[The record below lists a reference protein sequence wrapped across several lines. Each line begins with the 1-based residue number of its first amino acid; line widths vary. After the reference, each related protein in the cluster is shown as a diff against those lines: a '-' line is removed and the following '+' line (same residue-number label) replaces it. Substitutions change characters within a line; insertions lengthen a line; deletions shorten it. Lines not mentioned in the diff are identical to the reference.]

1 MYNAP
6 ANNIYNISTLNGEIK
21 RLLEGNFGRVWVN
34 AEISNFVAASSGHWY
49 FTLKDARSQIK
60 CAMFKGRNRSV
71 KFRPRNGQQIMVK
84 ANISVYEPR
93 GDYQLLIDVMDMAGD
108 GLLQQQF
115 EQLKCDLAAKGLFS
129 TEHKQALPPI
139 INKIGI
145 ITSPTGAAVHD
156 ILTVLKRRN
165 PLIEVVI
172 YPSQVQGKTAA
183 QELSRAIQ
191 TANNRNEVDVLLLT
205 RGGGSLEDLWCFND
219 ESLAHSIFNSALPII
234 SAVGHEVDITISDF
248 VSDYRA
254 PTPSAAAEIA
264 SVSNEQQ
271 QQKSQFLSQQL
282 QHVIANQLHQ
292 YRQRLVTLA
301 TRLKDQ
307 DPKYKLAQQTQLI
320 DELDHQLN
328 ILMTAKLNSAQLR
341 LNNLQQRLLRY
352 SPQRQISQQIAHHDQ
367 LSIRLKQAMTQLL
380 AAKQAKYSG
389 LIRELNTVSPLATL
403 ERGFSISFDDNN
415 TVIKTVK
422 RLALG
427 DTLITKLNDGEVTS
441 TVTSLS

>member
-1 MYNAP
+1 
-6 ANNIYNISTLNGEIK
+6 
-21 RLLEGNFGRVWVN
+21 
-34 AEISNFVAASSGHWY
+34 
-49 FTLKDARSQIK
+49 
-60 CAMFKGRNRSV
+60 
-71 KFRPRNGQQIMVK
+71 
-84 ANISVYEPR
+84 
-93 GDYQLLIDVMDMAGD
+93 MDMAGD

-129 TEHKQALPPI
+129 TEHKKPLPPI

-156 ILTVLKRRN
+156 VLTVLKRRN

-172 YPSQVQGKTAA
+172 YPSQVQGKYAA
-183 QELSRAIQ
+183 QELSQAIK
-191 TANNRNEVDVLLLT
+191 TANERNEVDVLLLT

-219 ESLAHSIFNSALPII
+219 ELLAHSIFNSALAII
-234 SAVGHEVDITISDF
+234 SAVGHEVDVTISDF

-282 QHVIANQLHQ
+282 QHVMTNQLHR
-292 YRQRLVTLA
+292 YRQRLITLA

-307 DPKYKLAQQTQLI
+307 DPKYKLTQQTQLI

-328 ILMTAKLNSAQLR
+328 VLMTAKLNSAQHR
-341 LNNLQQRLLRY
+341 LTNLHQRLLRY
-352 SPQRQISQQIAHHDQ
+352 SPQLKISHHIAHQEQ

-380 AAKQAKYSG
+380 ANKQVKYSG

-415 TVIKTVK
+415 TVIKTVDQ
-422 RLALG
+422 LTLG

-441 TVTSLS
+441 TVTSLN

>member
-6 ANNIYNISTLNGEIK
+6 TNNIYNISTLNNEIK

-71 KFRPRNGQQIMVK
+71 KFQPKNGQQIIVK
-84 ANISVYEPR
+84 ANVSVYEPR

-129 TEHKQALPPI
+129 TEHKQPLPPV
-139 INKIGI
+139 INRIGI

-156 ILTVLKRRN
+156 VLTVLKRRN
-165 PLIEVVI
+165 PLIEVII

-183 QELSRAIQ
+183 RELSQAIQ
-191 TANNRNEVDVLLLT
+191 TANMRNEVDVLLLT

-219 ESLAHSIFNSALPII
+219 EVLAHSIFNSALPII
-234 SAVGHEVDITISDF
+234 SAVGHEVDVTISDF

-282 QHVIANQLHQ
+282 HHVMTNQMYQ
-292 YRQRLVTLA
+292 YRQQLVNLT
-301 TRLKDQ
+301 TRLKAQ
-307 DPKYKLAQQTQLI
+307 DPKYKLAQQTQLV
-320 DELDHQLN
+320 DELHHQLTV
-328 ILMTAKLNSAQLR
+328 LMTAKLNSAQHR
-341 LNNLQQRLLRY
+341 LNNLHQRLLRH
-352 SPQRQISQQIAHHDQ
+352 SPQIIVSHHMAHNHQ
-367 LSIRLKQAMTQLL
+367 LSIRLKQAITQLM
-380 AAKQAKYSG
+380 ASKGTKYGG
-389 LIRELNTVSPLATL
+389 LVRELNTVSPLATL

-415 TVIKTVK
+415 SVIKTVDQ
-422 RLALG
+422 LALG
-427 DTLITKLNDGEVTS
+427 DTLTTTLNQGQVTS
-441 TVTSLS
+441 TVTSLN